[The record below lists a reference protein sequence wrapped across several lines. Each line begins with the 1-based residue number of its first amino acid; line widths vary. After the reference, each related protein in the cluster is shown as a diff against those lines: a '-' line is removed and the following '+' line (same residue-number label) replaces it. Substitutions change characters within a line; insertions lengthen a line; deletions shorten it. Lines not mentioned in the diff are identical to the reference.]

1 MVHVPR
7 KLRHYTERTAQ
18 PGIWLG
24 IEKDGRGPCA
34 VVMLTNSRHI
44 IRTIDVSVDET
55 QVLERVRGGPAM
67 PAVQASRIFPRAD
80 RVLTATQHT
89 LMDARLAMKKW
100 KAEEI
105 RVQAEGA
112 ERESERDAR
121 NNTRRGSG
129 GCVRG
134 SLYGIPTGDLND

>member
-112 ERESERDAR
+112 EDAEDATDERHADATLYQASAVGQYLKR
-121 NNTRRGSG
+121 
-129 GCVRG
+129 VRLLG
-134 SLYGIPTGDLND
+134 

>member
-44 IRTIDVSVDET
+44 IRTIDVSVDEAP
-55 QVLERVRGGPAM
+55 VLERVRGGPAM
-67 PAVQASRIFPRAD
+67 PAVQASRIFPRA
-80 RVLTATQHT
+80 
-89 LMDARLAMKKW
+89 
-100 KAEEI
+100 E
-105 RVQAEGA
+105 
-112 ERESERDAR
+112 
-121 NNTRRGSG
+121 
-129 GCVRG
+129 
-134 SLYGIPTGDLND
+134 TGLDIFNFGLNDRQFELLMSRIDPDGDGSTT